1 MHYVYKLPDN
11 YDFSYWS
18 TPIDDLSRIQNIS
31 EKRAYEWSLTAPE
44 ETKKE
49 MKVVTSLLPTHYF
62 LSLSVSVTEAVHSL
76 DSDLNLDLSKLSG
89 IYLQRIPE
97 LEAGSEILF
106 ILGFDCAE
114 DKYCVSSVDL
124 EGRINIEQEVEF
136 LGVFNEEENNEEE
149 DEEDEEEIN

>member
-49 MKVVTSLLPTHYF
+49 MKVVTSLLPTHYLLA
-62 LSLSVSVTEAVHSL
+62 LSIAITKAVSNLTSH
-76 DSDLNLDLSKLSG
+76 LNLDMSDLKSL
-89 IYLQRIPE
+89 YLQRVPE

-106 ILGFDCAE
+106 ILGFECGSE
-114 DKYCVSSVDL
+114 KYAVSPVDL
-124 EGRINIEQEVEF
+124 SNRINLEQEVEF
-136 LGVFNEEENNEEE
+136 LGSYEDDLIEKEEEN
-149 DEEDEEEIN
+149 IN